1 VLILQIQSYQ
11 KQSPNQTSTL
21 TLDQGS
27 ITIGRDITND
37 WSLSDPDRVL
47 SKRHCRIECRDGSY
61 FLTDTSTNGVFV
73 NALPNEIGRDNSV
86 VINSGDVIR
95 MGDYEIGASIENV
108 QPSPVI
114 PPLPVSP
121 VANAPIMPPPPLDDI
136 PENNDWKKM
145 LEPAS
150 AQIPFQTNVDGA
162 HAVDVPA
169 MTQSHYDA
177 PSAGMSIPDDWGMS
191 DIAASEPLASHTP
204 PTVASQIP
212 PVVPPKVPEPTPSA
226 PSPLNSPVP
235 SAVPEPV
242 VQVTSPVH
250 SPMPEPVIQAQAAY
264 QQPESFSV
272 PDSMQ
277 APVTSSAAPGQ
288 GDDLLKAFLNGAG
301 IDPDLTLK
309 VGAEVMMNDVGN
321 LFRQATMGLMG
332 VLAARGDIKGE
343 FRLSQTMIRPT
354 ENNPLKFSLNIDE
367 AMIALLNKKG
377 AGYMAADSAF
387 EEAFDD
393 LKAHQVAV
401 LSGMQEAL
409 KSLLKKFDP
418 EIIQQREA
426 NASGMKKLLGGSK
439 SKYWDDFV
447 SLYQRVSQDTEDDFQ
462 NSFGREFAK
471 AYEQQIQNQKTHKS

>member
-11 KQSPNQTSTL
+11 KQSPNQSSTL
-21 TLDQGS
+21 TLNQGN

-73 NALPNEIGRDNSV
+73 NAAANAVGRDNSV
-86 VINSGDVIR
+86 PINPGDIIR
-95 MGDYEIGASIENV
+95 IGDYEIGASIENV
-108 QPSPVI
+108 KPSPLI
-114 PPLPVSP
+114 PTMPVSVTP
-121 VANAPIMPPPPLDDI
+121 SMPPPPPPPLDDMSD
-136 PENNDWKKM
+136 NSDWRKM
-145 LEPAS
+145 LAPGHMPS
-150 AQIPFQTNVDGA
+150 QTNVENT

-169 MTQSHYDA
+169 MTQGHYDA
-177 PSAGMSIPDDWGMS
+177 PSVGMSIPDDWGMS
-191 DIAASEPLASHTP
+191 DNATSE
-204 PTVASQIP
+204 TVDSPVPP
-212 PVVPPKVPEPTPSA
+212 PVANHIPMAATPQVPEPILGA
-226 PSPLNSPVP
+226 PPLDTPVP
-235 SAVPEPV
+235 CAIPEPAV
-242 VQVTSPVH
+242 
-250 SPMPEPVIQAQAAY
+250 QAQAAY
-264 QQPESFSV
+264 QQPASFAV
-272 PDSMQ
+272 PDSVQ
-277 APVTSSAAPGQ
+277 APVASPAAPGQ
-288 GDDLLKAFLNGAG
+288 GDNLLKAFLIGAG
-301 IDPDLTLK
+301 IDPNLTLQ
-309 VGAEVMMNDVGN
+309 VDAETMMNDVGI

-354 ENNPLKFSLNIDE
+354 ENNPLKFSLNINE

-377 AGYMAADSAF
+377 AGYMEADAAF

-418 EIIQQREA
+418 ELIQKSDV
-426 NASGMKKLLGGSK
+426 NAGGMKKLLGGSK

-447 SLYQRVSQDTEDDFQ
+447 SLYQTVSRDTEDDFQ

-471 AYEQQIQNQKTHKS
+471 AYEQQILNQKTHKS

>member
-11 KQSPNQTSTL
+11 KQSPNQSSTL
-21 TLDQGS
+21 TLNQGN

-73 NALPNEIGRDNSV
+73 NAAANAVGRDNSV
-86 VINSGDVIR
+86 PINPGDIIR
-95 MGDYEIGASIENV
+95 IGDYEIGASIENV
-108 QPSPVI
+108 KPSPLI
-114 PPLPVSP
+114 PTMPVSVP
-121 VANAPIMPPPPLDDI
+121 PSMPTSPPPPPPLDDMSDNSDWRTMLAPAHMPSQI
-136 PENNDWKKM
+136 NVEN
-145 LEPAS
+145 
-150 AQIPFQTNVDGA
+150 A

-169 MTQSHYDA
+169 MTQGHYDA
-177 PSAGMSIPDDWGMS
+177 PSVGMNIPDDWGMS
-191 DIAASEPLASHTP
+191 DNAISETVDSHIPPPVANHIPLAATP
-204 PTVASQIP
+204 QVPEPILGAPPLDTPVPFSMQEPAVQAQTAFQQPASFAVPDTVQAPVASQ
-212 PVVPPKVPEPTPSA
+212 
-226 PSPLNSPVP
+226 
-235 SAVPEPV
+235 
-242 VQVTSPVH
+242 
-250 SPMPEPVIQAQAAY
+250 
-264 QQPESFSV
+264 
-272 PDSMQ
+272 
-277 APVTSSAAPGQ
+277 AAPGQ
-288 GDDLLKAFLNGAG
+288 SDDLLKAFLIGAG
-301 IDPDLTLK
+301 IDPNLTLQ
-309 VGAEVMMNDVGN
+309 VNAETMMNDVGI

-343 FRLSQTMIRPT
+343 FRLSQTMIKPT

-377 AGYMAADSAF
+377 AGYMAADKAF

-418 EIIQQREA
+418 ELIQKNDV
-426 NASGMKKLLGGSK
+426 NAGGMKKLLGGSK
-439 SKYWDDFV
+439 SKYWDDFM
-447 SLYQRVSQDTEDDFQ
+447 SLYQTVSRDTEDDFQ

-471 AYEQQIQNQKTHKS
+471 AYEQQIQNQKTNKS

>member
-73 NALPNEIGRDNSV
+73 NAAASAVGRDNSV
-86 VINSGDVIR
+86 PINPGDMIR
-95 MGDYEIGASIENV
+95 IGDYEIGASIENV
-108 QPSPVI
+108 QPSPVM
-114 PPLPVSP
+114 PVSP
-121 VANAPIMPPPPLDDI
+121 VSPAPSMPPPPPPPPPLDDMSD
-136 PENNDWKKM
+136 NSDWKKM
-145 LEPAS
+145 LAPAH
-150 AQIPFQTNVDGA
+150 IPSQTNVESA

-169 MTQSHYDA
+169 MTQGHYDA
-177 PSAGMSIPDDWGMS
+177 PSVGMSIPDDWGMP
-191 DIAASEPLASHTP
+191 DIATSETVDSH
-204 PTVASQIP
+204 IP
-212 PVVPPKVPEPTPSA
+212 PPVANYIPTAVTPQVPEPILGA
-226 PSPLNSPVP
+226 PPLDTPVP
-235 SAVPEPV
+235 SAIPEPAA
-242 VQVTSPVH
+242 
-250 SPMPEPVIQAQAAY
+250 QAQAAY
-264 QQPESFSV
+264 QQPASFAISDSV
-272 PDSMQ
+272 Q
-277 APVTSSAAPGQ
+277 APVVPPAAPGQ
-288 GDDLLKAFLNGAG
+288 GDDLLKAFLIGAG
-301 IDPDLTLK
+301 IDPNLSLQVD
-309 VGAEVMMNDVGN
+309 AETMMNDVGI
-321 LFRQATMGLMG
+321 LFRQATIGLMG

-354 ENNPLKFSLNIDE
+354 ENNPLKFSLNINE

-377 AGYMAADSAF
+377 AGYMAADKAF

-418 EIIQQREA
+418 ELIQKSDV
-426 NASGMKKLLGGSK
+426 NAGGMKKLLGGSK

-447 SLYQRVSQDTEDDFQ
+447 SLYQTVSRDTEDDFQ

-471 AYEQQIQNQKTHKS
+471 AYEQQIQNQKTNKS